1 MNHNVNLIVALKAE
15 AQPLID
21 FFELKPLPVDDTI
34 SISSNHEVT
43 LALAGM
49 GKSAAAR
56 AVECVK
62 KTKQHCVNA
71 WLNIGVAGHGVLDV
85 GQGFMADRIV
95 DQTTM
100 KTWYPQFV
108 FQPVCRTG
116 TLVTV
121 EEVETDYSDPVG
133 YDMEASGFYPAAV
146 NYSTIEL
153 VHSYKIVSD
162 DPQNSVANVTRLK
175 INDLIESKLSEIRC
189 TVDSLKKLTAEVATR
204 NSSDELL
211 HQFLQRWRFSVTQQ
225 FQLKSLL
232 RKTNVLKID
241 IDVESNEFISC
252 RDGRSALKIVE
263 RTVDSHWRN

>member
-1 MNHNVNLIVALKAE
+1 MNNSVNLIVALKAE
-15 AQPLID
+15 AQPLIE
-21 FFELKPLPVDDTI
+21 FFELKPLPLDGTI
-34 SISSNHEVT
+34 STFGNHEVT

-49 GKSAAAR
+49 GKSAVAH
-56 AVECVK
+56 AVQCIN
-62 KTKQHCVNA
+62 KTKQDCVKA
-71 WLNIGVAGHGVLDV
+71 WLNIGIAGHGVFDV

-116 TLVTV
+116 TLMTV
-121 EEVETDYSDPVG
+121 ENVETDYSDPVG
-133 YDMEASGFYPAAV
+133 YDMEASGFFPVAV

-162 DPQNSVANVTRLK
+162 NPQNSVAKVTNLN
-175 INDLIESKLSEIRC
+175 INDLIKSKLSEIRC
-189 TVDSLKKLTAEVATR
+189 TIDSLKKLTEEVATR
-204 NSSDELL
+204 SSSDELL

-232 RKTNVLKID
+232 RKSNVLKID
-241 IDVESNEFISC
+241 INVESNDFILC
-252 RDGRSALKIVE
+252 QDGRSALKVVE
-263 RTVDSHWRN
+263 RAVKTHWRI

>member
-1 MNHNVNLIVALKAE
+1 MNYSVNLIVALKAE
-15 AQPLID
+15 AQPLIEL
-21 FFELKPLPVDDTI
+21 FELKPLPVDETI
-34 SISSNHEVT
+34 SIFGSNGVT

-49 GKSAAAR
+49 GKSSAAH
-56 AVECVK
+56 AVQCVNN
-62 KTKQHCVNA
+62 TKQNCVNA
-71 WLNIGVAGHGVLDV
+71 WLNIGIAGHGVFDV
-85 GQGFMADRIV
+85 GQGFMANRIV

-121 EEVETDYSDPVG
+121 EKVETAYSDPVG
-133 YDMEASGFYPAAV
+133 YDMEASGFYPTAV

-162 DPQNSVANVTRLK
+162 NPRNSVAKVTGSN
-175 INDLIESKLSEIRC
+175 INDLIESKLSDIQR

-204 NSSDELL
+204 SPSNELL
-211 HQFLQRWRFSVTQQ
+211 HQFLQRWNFSVTQQ
-225 FQLKSLL
+225 IQLRSLL
-232 RKTNVLKID
+232 RKTNVLKVD

-252 RDGRSALKIVE
+252 RDGRSALKVVE
-263 RTVDSHWRN
+263 RTVESHWRN

>member
-1 MNHNVNLIVALKAE
+1 MNHSVNLIVALKAE
-15 AQPLID
+15 AQPLIE
-21 FFELKPLPVDDTI
+21 FFELKPLPVDETI
-34 SISSNHEVT
+34 SIFSNHELT

-56 AVECVK
+56 AVDCVNN
-62 KTKQHCVNA
+62 TKQHCVNA
-71 WLNIGVAGHGVLDV
+71 WLNIGIAGHGEFDV
-85 GQGFMADRIV
+85 GQGFLADRIV

-108 FQPVCRTG
+108 FQPVCQTG
-116 TLVTV
+116 ALVTV
-121 EEVETDYSDPVG
+121 EKVETDYSIPVG
-133 YDMEASGFYPAAV
+133 YDMEASGFYPAAI

-162 DPQNSVANVTRLK
+162 NPRNSAAKVTRTN
-175 INDLIESKLSEIRC
+175 INDLIKSKLSEIRC
-189 TVDSLKKLTAEVATR
+189 TVDSLKNLTAEVATR
-204 NSSDELL
+204 SSSDELL

-232 RKTNVLKID
+232 RKTNILKID
-241 IDVESNEFISC
+241 IDVESNDFFSC

-263 RTVDSHWRN
+263 RTVETHWRS